1 MEVSKLV
8 AVVSIVLLV
17 AAVPVI
23 SASSDAGVEDGIVQG
38 DADIRDAPAS
48 AGSVT
53 VGEYMITF
61 SPTIGISYEILD
73 RDGDSVSFKVV
84 GEQGVSINP
93 STVKVAVGDDI
104 LQPEGGIYTLNGITS
119 DIMVSLHPE
128 RDHVGHHGV
137 HRRGALLLLVPRRR
151 TRRQPLPD
159 VDRLHDSGDSL
170 RRRRGPCLDARK
182 ERGLRGVTP
191 EP

>member
-17 AAVPVI
+17 AAVPVF
-23 SASSDAGVEDGIVQG
+23 SAASDAEVEDGIVQG
-38 DADIRDAPAS
+38 DADIRDAS
-48 AGSVT
+48 VSVGSVT
-53 VGEYMITF
+53 VGDYMITF

-119 DIMVSLHPE
+119 DIMVSIDGEPYYSSYPG
-128 RDHVGHHGV
+128 D
-137 HRRGALLLLVPRRR
+137 A
-151 TRRQPLPD
+151 PD
-159 VDRLHDSGDSL
+159 VSPFPTWIVFMILAIVFAVAAVLVWMRGRNVGSG
-170 RRRRGPCLDARK
+170 
-182 ERGLRGVTP
+182 E
-191 EP
+191 

>member
-17 AAVPVI
+17 AAVPVF
-23 SASSDAGVEDGIVQG
+23 SAATDAQIEDGIVQG
-38 DADIRDAPAS
+38 DADIRDAPVS

-93 STVKVAVGDDI
+93 STVKVAVGVFNDTADA
-104 LQPEGGIYTLNGITS
+104 EIYTLNGITS
-119 DIMVSLHPE
+119 DIMVSIDGEPYYSSYPG
-128 RDHVGHHGV
+128 D
-137 HRRGALLLLVPRRR
+137 A
-151 TRRQPLPD
+151 PD
-159 VDRLHDSGDSL
+159 VSPFPTWIVFMLLAMVFAVAAVLVWMRGRNVGSG
-170 RRRRGPCLDARK
+170 
-182 ERGLRGVTP
+182 E
-191 EP
+191 

>member
-8 AVVSIVLLV
+8 AFVSIVLLV

-23 SASSDAGVEDGIVQG
+23 SAASDAEVEDGIVQG
-38 DADIRDAPAS
+38 DADIRDAPVS

-53 VGEYMITF
+53 VGDYKITF

-93 STVKVAVGDDI
+93 STVKVAVGDKI

-119 DIMVSLHPE
+119 NIM
-128 RDHVGHHGV
+128 
-137 HRRGALLLLVPRRR
+137 GAG
-151 TRRQPLPD
+151 
-159 VDRLHDSGDSL
+159 S
-170 RRRRGPCLDARK
+170 
-182 ERGLRGVTP
+182 TP
-191 EP
+191 

>member
-23 SASSDAGVEDGIVQG
+23 SASSDAEVEDGIVQG
-38 DADIRDAPAS
+38 DADIRDAPVS

-53 VGEYMITF
+53 VGDYMITF

-119 DIMVSLHPE
+119 DIMVSIDGEPYYSSYPG
-128 RDHVGHHGV
+128 D
-137 HRRGALLLLVPRRR
+137 A
-151 TRRQPLPD
+151 PD
-159 VDRLHDSGDSL
+159 VSPFPTWIVFMILAIVFAVAAVLVWMRGRNVGSG
-170 RRRRGPCLDARK
+170 
-182 ERGLRGVTP
+182 E
-191 EP
+191 

>member
-23 SASSDAGVEDGIVQG
+23 SASSDAEVEDGIVQG
-38 DADIRDAPAS
+38 DADIRDAPVS

-53 VGEYMITF
+53 VGDYMITF

-119 DIMVSLHPE
+119 DIMVSIDGEPYYSSYSG
-128 RDHVGHHGV
+128 D
-137 HRRGALLLLVPRRR
+137 A
-151 TRRQPLPD
+151 PD
-159 VDRLHDSGDSL
+159 VSPFPTWVVFMILAIVFAVAAVLVWMRGRNVGSG
-170 RRRRGPCLDARK
+170 
-182 ERGLRGVTP
+182 E
-191 EP
+191 

>member
-23 SASSDAGVEDGIVQG
+23 SASTDAKVEDGIVQG
-38 DADIRDAPAS
+38 DADSDAPVS

-53 VGEYMITF
+53 VGDYMITF
-61 SPTIGISYEILD
+61 RPTIGISYEILD

-119 DIMVSLHPE
+119 DIMVSIDGEPYYSSYPG
-128 RDHVGHHGV
+128 D
-137 HRRGALLLLVPRRR
+137 A
-151 TRRQPLPD
+151 PD
-159 VDRLHDSGDSL
+159 VSPFPTWIVFMILAIVFAVAAVLVWMRGRDVGSG
-170 RRRRGPCLDARK
+170 
-182 ERGLRGVTP
+182 E
-191 EP
+191 

>member
-1 MEVSKLV
+1 
-8 AVVSIVLLV
+8 
-17 AAVPVI
+17 
-23 SASSDAGVEDGIVQG
+23 
-38 DADIRDAPAS
+38 
-48 AGSVT
+48 
-53 VGEYMITF
+53 MITF

-93 STVKVAVGDDI
+93 STVRVAVGDDI

-119 DIMVSLHPE
+119 DIMVSIDGEPYYSSYPG
-128 RDHVGHHGV
+128 D
-137 HRRGALLLLVPRRR
+137 A
-151 TRRQPLPD
+151 PD
-159 VDRLHDSGDSL
+159 VSPDSL